1 MNNFN
6 LSECTNNNIGFSF
19 YHTIISGKNTKSDP
33 PHTHRDLFEIFL
45 LINGNV
51 DYVVEGQR
59 FHVNPYD
66 IVIVNNNEIHKSIIK
81 NDTPCEFILLSVN
94 LDFFIKNECDDFD
107 EMIFKRKTGTN
118 NTIPSQTVIKEGI
131 WDIYTRLEKYISEK
145 PVCFTVAKS
154 VIIELLYNINK
165 QVQKSDEII
174 YSEKDVKN
182 YIQFINDNITQ
193 DLTLEMI
200 ANHFYI
206 SKQYLC
212 KIFKQKTGLTV
223 KKYISYKRIVLVR
236 ELYSSGMSI
245 TEACTRAGFN
255 GYSNFYRT
263 FFNLMHES
271 PRQNLSNIHFHF
283 ENTNSDNNSEFFSN
297 QSE

>member
-19 YHTIISGKNTKSDP
+19 YHTIISGKNT
-33 PHTHRDLFEIFL
+33 
-45 LINGNV
+45 
-51 DYVVEGQR
+51 
-59 FHVNPYD
+59 
-66 IVIVNNNEIHKSIIK
+66 
-81 NDTPCEFILLSVN
+81 
-94 LDFFIKNECDDFD
+94 
-107 EMIFKRKTGTN
+107 
-118 NTIPSQTVIKEGI
+118 
-131 WDIYTRLEKYISEK
+131 
-145 PVCFTVAKS
+145 
-154 VIIELLYNINK
+154 
-165 QVQKSDEII
+165 KSDEII

-297 QSE
+297 QSEWKCCSLSEIYFLTKKGLLQKSLQ